1 MDTRKPNVSGKK
13 YEKYAENR
21 KFEGEDYNFYDRFYD
36 RAMKDD
42 TVIEKF
48 ENFVLI
54 ENLFPYQIW
63 DGFEVEKHLLLIP
76 KRFTETISDFSPAE
90 KEEYFEILSKYEAR
104 GFSIYA
110 RAAQNVRKTVK
121 HQHTHLI
128 ILNYDRRIYWL
139 FNITNKILWWR
150 NFSK

>member
-1 MDTRKPNVSGKK
+1 MDTRKPNGIGKK
-13 YEKYAENR
+13 YEKYIKN
-21 KFEGEDYNFYDRFYD
+21 KKHEGEYYNFYDR
-36 RAMKDD
+36 AMHNNL
-42 TVIEKF
+42 VVEKF
-48 ENFVLI
+48 EYFILV

-63 DGFEVEKHLLLIP
+63 DGFEVEKHLLIIP

-90 KEEYFEILSKYEAR
+90 REENFEILSKYEAL

-128 ILNYDRRIYWL
+128 TLNYDRRVNWL
-139 FNITNKILWWR
+139 FNIANKILWWS

>member
-1 MDTRKPNVSGKK
+1 MDTRRPNRIGKK
-13 YEKYAENR
+13 YEKYAKN
-21 KFEGEDYNFYDRFYD
+21 KKHEGEDYNFYERVM
-36 RAMKDD
+36 RDD
-42 TVIEKF
+42 LVVEKF
-48 ENFVLI
+48 EHFVLV

-76 KRFTETISDFSPAE
+76 KRFTETISDFSQTE
-90 KEEYFEILSKYEAR
+90 RKEYFEILSKYEAQ

-110 RAAQNVRKTVK
+110 RAAQNARKTVK

-128 ILNYDRRIYWL
+128 ILDYDRRVNLL

>member
-1 MDTRKPNVSGKK
+1 MHDNS
-13 YEKYAENR
+13 A
-21 KFEGEDYNFYDRFYD
+21 
-36 RAMKDD
+36 
-42 TVIEKF
+42 IESFKH
-48 ENFVLI
+48 FVLV

-76 KRFTETISDFSPAE
+76 KRFTETISDFLPAE
-90 KEEYFEILSKYEAR
+90 RKEYFEILSKYEAM

-128 ILNYDRRIYWL
+128 TLNYDRRVNWL
-139 FNITNKILWWR
+139 FNIANKILWWS

>member
-21 KFEGEDYNFYDRFYD
+21 KFEGEDYNFYD

-90 KEEYFEILSKYEAR
+90 REEYFEILSKYEAL

-128 ILNYDRRIYWL
+128 TLNYDRRVNWL
-139 FNITNKILWWR
+139 FNIANKILWWS

>member
-1 MDTRKPNVSGKK
+1 MDTRKPNGIGKK

-21 KFEGEDYNFYDRFYD
+21 KFEGEDYNFYDRV
-36 RAMKDD
+36 MCDD
-42 TVIEKF
+42 SVIEKF
-48 ENFVLI
+48 EHFVLV

-90 KEEYFEILSKYEAR
+90 KEEYFEILSKYEAL

-121 HQHTHLI
+121 HQHTHL
-128 ILNYDRRIYWL
+128 LKMD
-139 FNITNKILWWR
+139 
-150 NFSK
+150 FSKKVNWVINWCGKFMWWGLKK

>member
-1 MDTRKPNVSGKK
+1 MHDNSVVESFKH
-13 YEKYAENR
+13 
-21 KFEGEDYNFYDRFYD
+21 
-36 RAMKDD
+36 
-42 TVIEKF
+42 
-48 ENFVLI
+48 FVLV

-76 KRFTETISDFSPAE
+76 KRFTETISNFSQVE
-90 KEEYFEILSKYEAR
+90 REEYFEILSKYEAQ

-128 ILNYDRRIYWL
+128 TLNYNRRVNWL
-139 FNITNKILWWR
+139 FNIANKILWWS

>member
-1 MDTRKPNVSGKK
+1 MDSRKPNGVGKK
-13 YEKYAENR
+13 YEKYVKN
-21 KFEGEDYNFYDRFYD
+21 KKYEGEDYNFYDR
-36 RAMKDD
+36 AMHDNSVVESFKH
-42 TVIEKF
+42 
-48 ENFVLI
+48 FVLV

-63 DGFEVEKHLLLIP
+63 EGFEVENHLLLIP
-76 KRFTETISDFSPAE
+76 KKFTDTISNFSQAE
-90 KEEYFEILSKYEAR
+90 REEYFKILSKYEAQ

-128 ILNYDRRIYWL
+128 TLNYDRRVNWL
-139 FNITNKILWWR
+139 FNIANKILWWS

>member
-1 MDTRKPNVSGKK
+1 MDTRKPNGTGKK
-13 YEKYAENR
+13 YKKYAENR
-21 KFEGEDYNFYDRFYD
+21 KSEGEYYNFYDRVM
-36 RAMKDD
+36 RDD
-42 TVIEKF
+42 SVIEKF
-48 ENFVLI
+48 EHFALV

-76 KRFTETISDFSPAE
+76 KRFTETISDFSSAE
-90 KEEYFEILSKYEAR
+90 KEEYFEILSKYEAK

-128 ILNYDRRIYWL
+128 ILDYDRRVKWL
-139 FNITNKILWWR
+139 FNIANKILWWR